1 MASPSPQ
8 ALTLYDAAAGPGR
21 WRFVGDTVM
30 GGVSRGTLALET
42 VAGRAAVHLTGSVS
56 TANSGGFVQAALN
69 LTDPDGRCLDGSD
82 AEALEITVYGN
93 GESYNVHLRTPDVVR
108 PWQSYRAS
116 FVARPQWQQ
125 CRLPLGGFE
134 PHRIDTPFDMSR
146 ICRLGVVAIGRD
158 FEADVAVASIRLV
171 GADA

>member
-1 MASPSPQ
+1 MTRPTSTSV
-8 ALTLYDAAAGPGR
+8 TLYDAAAGPGH
-21 WRFVGDTVM
+21 WRFVADTVM
-30 GGVSRGTLALET
+30 GGVSRGGLALET

-69 LTDPDGRCLDGSD
+69 LARPEGGCLDGSHAD
-82 AEALEITVYGN
+82 ALELTVYGN

-116 FVARPQWQQ
+116 FVAPPEWQQ
-125 CRLPLGGFE
+125 CRLPLAGFE
-134 PHRIDTPFDMSR
+134 PHRLDAPFDSSR

-158 FEADVAVASIRLV
+158 FEADVAVARIRLV
-171 GADA
+171 GGDP